1 MKKLRGKLRFLS
13 FRVLATA
20 WACLFGLLLLLV
32 LEMVCIGKKRDFS
45 IVLIFT
51 LLLAVVLT
59 LIFIFWIY
67 RPFQRDEMMQKQFLD
82 GYMALGQFHKMGEKS
97 VLTPGSGREREKI
110 GEILMSGK
118 LFTLNKRQA
127 QYLALQNQINPHFLY
142 NTLDGIRSEAL
153 IAGVSHV
160 AEMTEALAAYF
171 RYTISKVE
179 NLVTVDEE
187 LKNCEIYFKIQQY
200 RFGDRIR
207 LVIDCK
213 EEDEGEIM
221 GLLTIGANGLPAFL
235 KILSEY
241 PPLYHGYIYY
251 REKLVDSWVEGHQA
265 IPRISMIGDT
275 SSLVEGQSV
284 LTNIMI
290 LRRGFGQNI
299 LNFKLLNRQL
309 QPFLEETGI
318 SLNPALPVEK
328 LTAFERIVVEILRG
342 VVADHRLIVVQE
354 ISAIINERQLKRLYE
369 IMRYYAKKGFS
380 FLYIS
385 NDFEEQIQICD
396 CVALMMHQRIT
407 KILRGEEMSKEVVKL
422 FCPGGGMC
430 GHTMSGAESFQGI
443 ISDAFREG
451 SPRGRKVF
459 SFGETCGVK

>member
-354 ISAIINERQLKRLYE
+354 ISAIIN
-369 IMRYYAKKGFS
+369 
-380 FLYIS
+380 
-385 NDFEEQIQICD
+385 
-396 CVALMMHQRIT
+396 
-407 KILRGEEMSKEVVKL
+407 
-422 FCPGGGMC
+422 
-430 GHTMSGAESFQGI
+430 
-443 ISDAFREG
+443 
-451 SPRGRKVF
+451 
-459 SFGETCGVK
+459 

>member
-32 LEMVCIGKKRDFS
+32 LEMVCIGKNRDFS

-59 LIFIFWIY
+59 LIFVFWIY
-67 RPFQRDEMMQKQFLD
+67 RPFQREEMMQKQFLD
-82 GYMALGQFHKMGEKS
+82 GYLALGQFHKMGEKS

-213 EEDEGEIM
+213 EENEGEIRQCLIPKLTLQPILENSIIHGTELKLGQGTQTIHLM
-221 GLLTIGANGLPAFL
+221 LTESRLLIRVSDDGVGIDAKTLARVNSRLGRSDG
-235 KILSEY
+235 
-241 PPLYHGYIYY
+241 
-251 REKLVDSWVEGHQA
+251 Q
-265 IPRISMIGDT
+265 IGD
-275 SSLVEGQSV
+275 EKQ
-284 LTNIMI
+284 
-290 LRRGFGQNI
+290 
-299 LNFKLLNRQL
+299 
-309 QPFLEETGI
+309 EETGGI
-318 SLNPALPVEK
+318 ALYNVNH
-328 LTAFERIVVEILRG
+328 RIHLIFGEEYGLHIFSMEHVGTDVEISIPAVYDEREIKKPG
-342 VVADHRLIVVQE
+342 VRL
-354 ISAIINERQLKRLYE
+354 
-369 IMRYYAKKGFS
+369 
-380 FLYIS
+380 
-385 NDFEEQIQICD
+385 
-396 CVALMMHQRIT
+396 
-407 KILRGEEMSKEVVKL
+407 
-422 FCPGGGMC
+422 
-430 GHTMSGAESFQGI
+430 
-443 ISDAFREG
+443 
-451 SPRGRKVF
+451 
-459 SFGETCGVK
+459 